1 MPIKIIRYHFL
12 ILLILLLCVLIYSCS
27 SSTEPKQGSLS
38 GRIVL
43 VNDTGNSMNDPID
56 FSGITV
62 ALYKLT
68 EIDTTISRIN
78 REYPAIGIQVSQETE
93 FDHRLQNPIITT
105 NTDSNGNF
113 EITSINAGTYNVVI
127 LKEGWGFRYFYNV
140 ELNTG
145 TNNILGLDN
154 INANDLQ
161 LYPEV
166 HCGSIIDSS
175 VIVSEWHHLVINED
189 TYFLPDSSLQ
199 LESNAILRIAQGKK
213 IEINGQLIARGTEKN
228 MFWITTNYGIFD
240 LEKKAIDDIECY
252 QSFKVM
258 QNANIINSTIEWG
271 KFSFGYSCVRLYNY
285 PAICITNCTTYSIE
299 NGLLFEHCNEV
310 YVSKM
315 VSRGISNITNNGIQF
330 LFTESGILEKT
341 IVINNKTGLL
351 IKDQTNPI
359 VRNNYTCLNQ
369 YGIELYESNSEVKN
383 NTITK
388 NEFGIRIAGISTP
401 IVTKNLIDSNVA
413 ILIGYS
419 GYYPNATPE
428 IHRNNIKGSDY
439 FYKILHTSALDVN
452 AQYNFHYTLDIE
464 YIMQKT
470 FDKVDYLPEAQS
482 AVGNIIFQPILS
494 NLENGTGVQ
503 L

>member
-1 MPIKIIRYHFL
+1 MQLFYLKL
-12 ILLILLLCVLIYSCS
+12 YS
-27 SSTEPKQGSLS
+27 
-38 GRIVL
+38 
-43 VNDTGNSMNDPID
+43 
-56 FSGITV
+56 F
-62 ALYKLT
+62 
-68 EIDTTISRIN
+68 
-78 REYPAIGIQVSQETE
+78 
-93 FDHRLQNPIITT
+93 
-105 NTDSNGNF
+105 
-113 EITSINAGTYNVVI
+113 
-127 LKEGWGFRYFYNV
+127 
-140 ELNTG
+140 
-145 TNNILGLDN
+145 
-154 INANDLQ
+154 
-161 LYPEV
+161 
-166 HCGSIIDSS
+166 
-175 VIVSEWHHLVINED
+175 
-189 TYFLPDSSLQ
+189 
-199 LESNAILRIAQGKK
+199 
-213 IEINGQLIARGTEKN
+213 
-228 MFWITTNYGIFD
+228 
-240 LEKKAIDDIECY
+240 
-252 QSFKVM
+252 
-258 QNANIINSTIEWG
+258 
-271 KFSFGYSCVRLYNY
+271 VRLYNY
-285 PAICITNCTTYSIE
+285 PAICITHCTTYSIE